1 VRHVSVSFCSQ
12 ANCADGYD
20 PVAGL
25 VQATDGNF
33 YGTTYKR
40 WVGRSGTAFS
50 PFVAFVR
57 SSGKVGWRVEILGQ
71 GFTGISTVSLNRTAA
86 NFLVQFD
93 TYLTATV
100 PQQATTG
107 FVTVT
112 TPGGTTREGAE
123 AFPRFD
129 LARIAGHSSIAM
141 SARYVH
147 PSEDAV
153 LTAMSRLGGHKS
165 GHSENRKGHDG
176 ADKSL
181 LSD

>member
-1 VRHVSVSFCSQ
+1 MRRF
-12 ANCADGYD
+12 
-20 PVAGL
+20 
-25 VQATDGNF
+25 
-33 YGTTYKR
+33 
-40 WVGRSGTAFS
+40 GTAQREYFECQS
-50 PFVAFVR
+50 CGNVCSRWIGGTSTCASR
-57 SSGKVGWRVEILGQ
+57 KRQLLLSSKLCRRLRPGRGAGA
-71 GFTGISTVSLNRTAA
+71 SHSLNGTAA
-86 NFLVQFD
+86 NFLVQSD

-100 PQQATTG
+100 PQRATTG

-112 TPGGTTREGAE
+112 TPGGTTREEGAE
-123 AFPRFD
+123 AFPGCD

-147 PSEDAV
+147 PSEDVV

-176 ADKSL
+176 ADKSR